1 MKLICRNL
9 FLSLFILAGTF
20 SATQIHAQS
29 GALPVL
35 DSALLE
41 QQVEYLVNRTRIYD
55 GFRAI
60 RDDIFLKM
68 TSNALDSLNK
78 EKLEVAQLSTELR
91 ERDFQIENLQSD
103 LSRAK
108 QERDEAIRTKDSFS
122 FLGIQMQKGAYNTF
136 MWILVLLLLAAGA
149 FLFLLF
155 KRSHVVTSTTKKE
168 LENTQEEYE
177 EYRKSSREKYE
188 KLVVNH
194 HNEIM
199 KLKRS

>member
-1 MKLICRNL
+1 MKLIYRNL
-9 FLSLFILAGTF
+9 AISLFIFAGAF
-20 SATQIHAQS
+20 SPTQVQAQT

-78 EKLEVAQLSTELR
+78 EKLEVATLSTKLR

-108 QERDEAIRTKDSFS
+108 NERDEAIRTKDSFS

-136 MWILVLLLLAAGA
+136 MWILVLILLGAGV

-155 KRSHVVTSTTKKE
+155 KRSHVVTSATKKE
-168 LENTQEEYE
+168 LEKTREEYE